1 MAYDDF
7 VAGVQRLVGDER
19 GKAYKEG
26 FTHGVQF
33 AENSTNSTLTI
44 INRAFDNVLSQVYHE
59 YGKGKEYKLLVECL
73 NAIRDDITTG
83 NALHDKN
90 DNDDS

>member
-44 INRAFDNVLSQVYHE
+44 IHRAFDNVLSQVYHE
-59 YGKGKEYKLLVECL
+59 YGRGKEYKMLVECL

-83 NALHDKN
+83 NALPEN
-90 DNDDS
+90 RGQSE